1 MGVETSLSPFENPP
15 KKIPPAME
23 KADGWKIS
31 AEILSRHIR
40 VIFLMTNKTKFFIK
54 T

>member
-1 MGVETSLSPFENPP
+1 M
-15 KKIPPAME
+15 K

-31 AEILSRHIR
+31 TEILSRHTH